1 MTRFRLRGNTWR
13 QPDFLRFWFGESV
26 SQLGSQVT
34 LLALPTVAILG
45 LGAGAFQV
53 GILRALQ
60 NLAFLLLALVI
71 GVWVDRVRRRRV
83 LVLSDIGQ
91 VVVLGSIPLAVVLHQ
106 LTLERLYVVALLSGI
121 FAVANNVT
129 FDAYLPALVTRND
142 LVEANSR
149 IQVTNA
155 TTDVAGPPLA
165 GLLIQTLGPAL
176 AIAADVLSYLFSAVA
191 LLSIRTIET
200 VRPNADGVRP
210 SFNSELVEGLRVT
223 LRNPI
228 LASLAGCSMTA
239 NLAGAML
246 QTVGLIY
253 FYRDLGLSPGV
264 VGLVFGI
271 SGAGGILGAF
281 AAPGTLRRF
290 GVGRAL
296 ATLVIIEGL
305 AIMAMPAARLG
316 AAAIVVG
323 ACAFVIAALEP
334 TYAVAVGSIRQAVTP
349 DHLRGRVTGTI
360 RTISF
365 GIMPIGSVIGGIL
378 GTKIG
383 IIPTL
388 FAAGVLWG
396 GSAVWILLGPVIR
409 LRETPGPSYGSRS

>member
-34 LLALPTVAILG
+34 SLALPTLAILG
-45 LGAGAFQV
+45 LGAGAFQL

-60 NLAFLLLALVI
+60 SLAFLLLALVI

-91 VVVLGSIPLAVVLHQ
+91 VVVLGSIPLAAVLHQ

-121 FAVANNVT
+121 FSVANNVT
-129 FDAYLPALVTRND
+129 FDSYLPALVTRND

-149 IQVTNA
+149 IQVTSA
-155 TTDVAGPPLA
+155 TTDVAGPPFA

-176 AIAADVLSYLFSAVA
+176 AIAADVLSYLFSAAA
-191 LLSIRTIET
+191 LLSIRTTEAS
-200 VRPNADGVRP
+200 RSNAGVRP

-223 LRNPI
+223 LSNPI
-228 LASLAGCSMTA
+228 LASLAGCSATA
-239 NLAGAML
+239 NLAGAIL
-246 QTVGLIY
+246 GSVGLIY

-281 AAPGTLRRF
+281 AAPGNLRRF
-290 GVGRAL
+290 GVGPAL

-305 AIMAMPAARLG
+305 AIMALPAARLG
-316 AAAIVVG
+316 GAAVVVG
-323 ACAFVIAALEP
+323 ACELVVAALEP

-365 GIMPIGSVIGGIL
+365 GVIPIGSVIGGIL

-388 FAAGVLWG
+388 FCAGVLWG

-409 LRETPGPSYGSRS
+409 LRETPEPS

>member
-1 MTRFRLRGNTWR
+1 MTRFGLRGNTWR

-34 LLALPTVAILG
+34 FLALPSLAILG

-60 NLAFLLLALVI
+60 SLAFLLLALVI

-91 VVVLGSIPLAVVLHQ
+91 VVVLGSIPLAAGLHQ

-176 AIAADVLSYLFSAVA
+176 AIAADVLSFLFSAAA

-200 VRPNADGVRP
+200 VRPNADGARP
-210 SFNSELVEGLRVT
+210 SFNSELVDGLRVT

-246 QTVGLIY
+246 QTVSLIY

-281 AAPGTLRRF
+281 AAPGNLRRF
-290 GVGRAL
+290 GIGHAL
-296 ATLVIIEGL
+296 ATLVIIEGF
-305 AIMAMPAARLG
+305 AIMAMSAARLG

-323 ACAFVIAALEP
+323 ACELVIAALEP

-365 GIMPIGSVIGGIL
+365 GIIPIGSVIGGIL

-396 GSAVWILLGPVIR
+396 GSAAWILLGPVIR
-409 LRETPGPSYGSRS
+409 LRETPGPSYGGGS

>member
-1 MTRFRLRGNTWR
+1 
-13 QPDFLRFWFGESV
+13 
-26 SQLGSQVT
+26 
-34 LLALPTVAILG
+34 
-45 LGAGAFQV
+45 
-53 GILRALQ
+53 
-60 NLAFLLLALVI
+60 
-71 GVWVDRVRRRRV
+71 
-83 LVLSDIGQ
+83 
-91 VVVLGSIPLAVVLHQ
+91 
-106 LTLERLYVVALLSGI
+106 VVALLSGI

-176 AIAADVLSYLFSAVA
+176 AIAADVLSYLFSAAA

-200 VRPNADGVRP
+200 VRPNADGARP
-210 SFNSELVEGLRVT
+210 SFNSELVDGLRVT

-246 QTVGLIY
+246 QTVSLIY

-281 AAPGTLRRF
+281 AAPGNLRRF
-290 GVGRAL
+290 GIGHAL
-296 ATLVIIEGL
+296 ATLVIIEGF
-305 AIMAMPAARLG
+305 AIMAMSAARLG

-323 ACAFVIAALEP
+323 ACELVIAALEP

-365 GIMPIGSVIGGIL
+365 GIIPIGSVIGGIL

-396 GSAVWILLGPVIR
+396 GSAAWILLGPVIS
-409 LRETPGPSYGSRS
+409 LRETPGPSHGSGS